1 MSPPPGRHG
10 SCHAPGPCLCARG
23 RRVQQGHCRVSHPA
37 NGPKGSNPFWH
48 LCQHRL
54 LRSHWHIAV
63 PCGILC
69 IDVRKDPKACPR
81 RGVGKYPEGD
91 CTQQGVVHRWLS
103 VARYDATTGWGRDS
117 HVAVSLNPDLSCV
130 PVFYVFSGHGRPMA
144 FLKHSFTH

>member
-1 MSPPPGRHG
+1 MSPPSRDMALEPFR
-10 SCHAPGPCLCARG
+10 GPCLCARG
-23 RRVQQGHCRVSHPA
+23 RRVQQGHCRISHPA
-37 NGPKGSNPFWH
+37 NGPKGEQPSLALVPD
-48 LCQHRL
+48 RL
-54 LRSHWHIAV
+54 LRAHWHIAV
-63 PCGILC
+63 PCGSLC
-69 IDVRKDPKACPR
+69 IGDPKACSR
-81 RGVGKYPEGD
+81 RGVGKYPEGH

>member
-1 MSPPPGRHG
+1 MPLDPVSVPVGAEYSRVTAGLVTQQTVP
-10 SCHAPGPCLCARG
+10 RG
-23 RRVQQGHCRVSHPA
+23 ATLSGT
-37 NGPKGSNPFWH
+37 

-63 PCGILC
+63 PCGVSWF
-69 IDVRKDPKACPR
+69 IDVRKDPKACSR

-130 PVFYVFSGHGRPMA
+130 PVFFVFSGHGRPMA